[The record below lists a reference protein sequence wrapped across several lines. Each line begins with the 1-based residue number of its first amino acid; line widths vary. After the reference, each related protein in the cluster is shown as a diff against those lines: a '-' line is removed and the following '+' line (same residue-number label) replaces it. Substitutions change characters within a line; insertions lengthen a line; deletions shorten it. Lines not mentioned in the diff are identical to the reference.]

1 MVTQKTPEE
10 IEEIKELLGLSSSNP
25 NPNDNSTEEKKSHR
39 ILDSTKGGEDTN
51 GFYVNLIEEL
61 ACCLNFLKGGVLY
74 RNKRVF
80 TKLKQIQLKSKRSA
94 SNYSNSSHSIVNT
107 SSMAGG
113 LKNNATLAGQ
123 QNFSRGAKEG
133 GSTQDRHSA
142 KLTPPS
148 ANAQNTFSRH
158 SNACLPSSAAQG
170 KLSQKNNLSNSAAYS
185 PILSIKS
192 QRYEDVEALYDNI
205 VEQEELKRLKQK
217 KMMAKKRQLKKK

>member
-1 MVTQKTPEE
+1 
-10 IEEIKELLGLSSSNP
+10 
-25 NPNDNSTEEKKSHR
+25 
-39 ILDSTKGGEDTN
+39 
-51 GFYVNLIEEL
+51 
-61 ACCLNFLKGGVLY
+61 
-74 RNKRVF
+74 
-80 TKLKQIQLKSKRSA
+80 
-94 SNYSNSSHSIVNT
+94 
-107 SSMAGG
+107 MAGG
-113 LKNNATLAGQ
+113 LKNNTTLPGQ
-123 QNFSRGAKEG
+123 HNFTKGTKEG

-148 ANAQNTFSRH
+148 ANAQNAYSRH